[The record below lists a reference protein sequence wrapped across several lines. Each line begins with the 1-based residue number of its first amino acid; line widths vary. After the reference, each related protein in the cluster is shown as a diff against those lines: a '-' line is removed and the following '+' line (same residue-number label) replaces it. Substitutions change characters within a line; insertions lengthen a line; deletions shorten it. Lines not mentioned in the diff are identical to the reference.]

1 MGGNPEAIKVEFK
14 AIKSF
19 KEERSFKSYSYSW
32 IG

>member
-1 MGGNPEAIKVEFK
+1 MGGNPEIKVELK
-14 AIKSF
+14 AVKSF